1 MTRNEPDLLSDN
13 IRSMR
18 KMNFYSLT
26 VSKKRTCSL
35 IIISF
40 MLGILPISANDLRF
54 PAVARSSPISQGQT
68 SYVYLPLI
76 VRSIREID
84 VACRW
89 SHQPATTTYVT
100 YRWGD
105 RLQTPGTLY
114 RNAFQS
120 SVMDWN
126 SILTKMRLSFSST
139 GDIELNTY
147 SSQDGRAG
155 VTRLYCDGQLLTSAE
170 VLANIYYE
178 SGRTNN
184 SRRAITGHEL
194 GHGLGLGHIPEEEGI
209 ALMGYNPDSNVYYT
223 PQNLDIGLMN
233 QVYP

>member
-1 MTRNEPDLLSDN
+1 MISC
-13 IRSMR
+13 
-18 KMNFYSLT
+18 SLT
-26 VSKKRTCSL
+26 ISKKRTVPL
-35 IIISF
+35 MLVVL
-40 MLGILPISANDLRF
+40 MLGVLLITVNDLRF
-54 PAVARSSPISQGQT
+54 PAVARSFPSNQGQT
-68 SYVYLPLI
+68 NQVYLPFI
-76 VRSIREID
+76 VRGIREID
-84 VACRW
+84 VTCRW

-100 YRWGD
+100 YKWGD

-120 SVMDWN
+120 SVSDWN
-126 SILTKMRLSFSST
+126 SNSTRMRLSYSSA
-139 GDIELNTY
+139 GNIELNTY

-155 VTRLYCDGQLLTSAE
+155 ITYLYCDGQSLTNAE

-184 SRRAITGHEL
+184 SRRALTGHEL

-209 ALMGYNPDSNVYYT
+209 ALMGYNPDPNVYYT